1 MADDLFTAA
10 DQVDAER
17 AVAMAESDRAQALR
31 KARYAPPGRV
41 LERQRLAVAATLD
54 ALRAE
59 VEHRRVCDQ
68 RNKH

>member
-1 MADDLFTAA
+1 MADDLFSIA

-17 AVAMAESDRAQALR
+17 AVARAEADRAQALR
-31 KARYAPPGRV
+31 KVRLGPPGTV
-41 LERQRLAVAATLD
+41 LERRRQAVAATLE

>member
-17 AVAMAESDRAQALR
+17 AVAKAKAARAEAVN

-41 LERQRLAVAATLD
+41 LERRGRAVAATLET
-54 ALRAE
+54 LRAE
-59 VEHRRVCDQ
+59 VELRRVCEA